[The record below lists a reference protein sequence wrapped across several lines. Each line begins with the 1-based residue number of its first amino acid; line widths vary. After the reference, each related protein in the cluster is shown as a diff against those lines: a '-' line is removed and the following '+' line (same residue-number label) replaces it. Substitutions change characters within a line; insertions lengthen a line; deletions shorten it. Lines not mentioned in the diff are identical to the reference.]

1 MFSLKEERRA
11 SIHGNAFVKKYSQP
25 PPPPFFF
32 PSIVNKKTWTN
43 SICFYFIFLKF
54 RIEEAEAQCA
64 LLNSESLCV
73 STLFT
78 VSHVRIIP

>member
-11 SIHGNAFVKKYSQP
+11 LIHGNAFVKKYSQP
-25 PPPPFFF
+25 PHPFFF
-32 PSIVNKKTWTN
+32 SSIVNKKTWTN

-78 VSHVRIIP
+78 VSHVGIIP